1 LQSCGAQACRPAP
14 SGRGGVRAVNARL
27 AKIWP
32 RWASRRVRI
41 SFYSILAGIVA
52 GFTSL
57 LLPLED
63 VAIMTRA
70 MVRSQPAPQTV
81 VVVGID
87 DRTLDALGS
96 KDAGRAQK
104 AIVVR
109 KLLDAGA
116 KRVFFDRMF
125 RFEEDPQGD
134 NALVGAFADAKGKVF
149 IAVGA
154 TASDDPFGRLS
165 DIPAAKFRKDSHL
178 VGITGLFHP
187 FGMGASFPVEWDT
200 TEGRVPG
207 MAAQLADRTPD
218 SLSLRWLEP
227 LSGMPKGFYRPDYSY
242 DYRTI
247 PTLSFIDVLGGAFD
261 PATVAGK
268 DVLIGATSRVF
279 NDHHSM
285 PGTSTDVP
293 GVYFHAIA
301 SYTYA
306 KPLLTKL
313 GWLPALLLVSIVV
326 VVRLRRRRSLFGWST
341 ASAALAVI
349 TVPFVLDGYGIELEI
364 APAILVGS
372 IALFRSWSLEQV
384 ETASEINI
392 TSGLPSLQQLKVNG
406 VPGAGNLVALKL
418 RNYGAIVASFE
429 TGVEA
434 RLAQEIARRVRLGD
448 RDAVIYHEGDKFLW
462 LSQVENPVDILEH
475 LEGLHRLVQGGV
487 VIEGRD
493 VDLSFNCG
501 VDTDRSQQI
510 ERRIANALQSAEQ
523 AVREDEL
530 VCIHDAS
537 STGVHWEI
545 SMLSALDRAIDVGH
559 VWVAYQAKLDL
570 ASGRIKGAEALA
582 RWTDP
587 ERGPIS
593 PDKFI
598 QIAEEYHRIDRITR
612 FVLGEAIRT
621 ARDIRAIIPDFTI
634 SVNISA
640 QLLRYAGLTDMI
652 LDALRVER
660 MPPDCLV
667 LEITETDRLDRS
679 SKTYA
684 MMESLVNAGLEL
696 SIDDFG
702 TGNATIDYMRFLPAA
717 EIKIDKMF
725 VGTINTDRKD
735 LLLVQSIIEMAHS
748 LDRRVVAEGVENA
761 EILDALE
768 SIGCDQIQGY
778 HIGRPMRR
786 EDFFATLAKTARV
799 KTG

>member
-1 LQSCGAQACRPAP
+1 M
-14 SGRGGVRAVNARL
+14 NAWL
-27 AKIWP
+27 ARIWP
-32 RWASRRVRI
+32 RWASRRFRI
-41 SFYSILAGIVA
+41 AFYSLLAGVIA

-63 VAIMTRA
+63 LLVMSRA

-87 DRTLDALGS
+87 DRTLN
-96 KDAGRAQK
+96 
-104 AIVVR
+104 AIGANDVSREQEAVVVSR
-109 KLLDAGA
+109 LVEAGA
-116 KRVFFDRMF
+116 KRVFFDRRF
-125 RFEEDPQGD
+125 RFEKDPDGD
-134 NALVGAFADAKGKVF
+134 KALIDAFANAPGKAF
-149 IAVGA
+149 LA
-154 TASDDPFGRLS
+154 ASAADGDDPFGTLS
-165 DIPAAKFRKDSHL
+165 DIPAPKFRENTGL

-187 FGMGASFPVEWDT
+187 FGIGASFPVTWQT
-200 TEGRVPG
+200 TLGPVPG
-207 MAAQLADRTPD
+207 IAAKLANREPD
-218 SLSLRWLEP
+218 SFPLRWLEP
-227 LSGMPKGFYRPDYSY
+227 LAGMPQGFYRPDYSY
-242 DYRTI
+242 DYQTI
-247 PTLSFIDVLGGAFD
+247 PTVSYIDVLRGSFD
-261 PATVAGK
+261 PASIKGK

-279 NDHHSM
+279 NDHHPL
-285 PGTSTDVP
+285 PGAFTDVP

-306 KPLLTKL
+306 KPTLTKL
-313 GWLPALLLVSIVV
+313 GWVPALLFVMIIYAIA
-326 VVRLRRRRSLFGWST
+326 LRRRRSLFGWP
-341 ASAALAVI
+341 VV
-349 TVPFVLDGYGIELEI
+349 TVGFVLGTVTLVLDEYGIELEI
-364 APAILVGS
+364 APAIFAGT
-372 IALFRSWSLEQV
+372 IALFRSWSLDQV
-384 ETASEINI
+384 ETAAEINLA
-392 TSGLPSLQQLKVNG
+392 SGLPSLQQLRSV
-406 VPGAGNLVALKL
+406 GASGEASLIAMKL

-429 TGVEA
+429 SGVES

-448 RDAVIYHEGDKFLW
+448 KDAVIYHEGDKFLW
-462 LSQVENPVDILEH
+462 LSRIANPLDILEH
-475 LEGLHRLVQGGV
+475 LEGLHRLVQGGI

-501 VDTDRSQQI
+501 VDTDHAQPV

-530 VCIHDAS
+530 VCVHDSAGGS
-537 STGVHWEI
+537 AHWEI
-545 SMLSALDRAIDVGH
+545 SMLSALDRAIDAGD
-559 VWVAYQAKLDL
+559 VWVAYQAKFDI

-593 PDKFI
+593 PDRFI

-621 ARDIRAIIPDFTI
+621 ARDIRAIIPDFTV

-652 LDALRVER
+652 LDALRAEG

-684 MMESLVNAGLEL
+684 MMESLVAAGLEL

-702 TGNATIDYMRFLPAA
+702 TGNATIDYMRFLPAV

-725 VGTINTDRKD
+725 VGTITSDRKD
-735 LLLVQSIIEMAHS
+735 FLLVQSIIEMAHS

-761 EILDALE
+761 QIMAALA

-778 HIGRPMRR
+778 HIGRPVRR
-786 EDFFATLAKTARV
+786 EDLFATLGKEAKA
-799 KTG
+799 KAG